1 MTPKKNLFFQP
12 QKLVEEECFKAD
24 LVRMLF
30 TED

>member
-1 MTPKKNLFFQP
+1 MMCICDFQP

-24 LVRMLF
+24 LVRMMF